1 MNKRAIII
9 VVLLLAVL
17 GYALYAFVFAGASS
31 NAGLKVTATPTANV
45 FLNDK
50 LMGKTPFDTNYKSGD
65 YVLKLI
71 PQDSSSQVTSWQG
84 KVTLNPSL
92 LTYVDRTLGPSELT
106 SAGEILTL
114 EKNPAG
120 DAQLSVIA
128 QPDAAAVIVDGQEKG
143 AAPLLLKDMV
153 AGEHDVSISSPGFV
167 NRTLRVELTKGFKLV
182 ANFQLALQN
191 EGGSA
196 SESATATPGA
206 GSGTTTSSTSNT
218 AAGNGPYVVI
228 KDTPTGFLR
237 VRMAPSVSATEAAQV
252 KPGDKYTY
260 TDEQNGWYKI
270 TYDTGKEGW
279 ISGQYATKQ

>member
-17 GYALYAFVFAGASS
+17 GYALYAFVFAGSSS

-71 PQDSSSQVTSWQG
+71 PQDSSSQVSSWQG

-120 DAQLSVIA
+120 DAQLSVIT

-191 EGGSA
+191 EGGTA
-196 SESATATPGA
+196 SESATVTPGA
-206 GSGTTTSSTSNT
+206 GGSTTSSTSNT
-218 AAGNGPYVVI
+218 TAGNGPYVVI

-252 KPGDKYTY
+252 KPRDKYTY